1 MKFKNPV
8 LDLTIESINRA
19 VLTNVIVYDV
29 SSVTP
34 FFDYS
39 VVCTASSSRQ
49 GMSAVGY
56 LRDEAEKHGILVK
69 GYSMSNDSKWFFVDL
84 NSVIVHIFVGED
96 RERYNLD
103 GLYYHLDKE
112 CLE

>member
-1 MKFKNPV
+1 MKYKSPV
-8 LDLTIESINRA
+8 LDVVVSAINRA
-19 VLTNVIVYDV
+19 VLTDITVYDV
-29 SSVTP
+29 SPVTP

-39 VVCTASSSRQ
+39 VVCTASTSRQ

-56 LRDEAEKHGILVK
+56 LRDEAEKNKILVK

-84 NSVIVHIFVGED
+84 NSVIVHIFVGSD

-112 CLE
+112 NLE

>member
-1 MKFKNPV
+1 MKFKNSV
-8 LDLTIESINRA
+8 LDMSLECINRA

-49 GMSAVGY
+49 GMSAIGY
-56 LRDEAEKHGILVK
+56 LRDEASKQGLLVK
-69 GYSMSNDSKWFFVDL
+69 GYSMSNDSRWFYVDL
-84 NSVIVHIFVGED
+84 NSVIVHVFVGED

-112 CLE
+112 SLE

>member
-1 MKFKNPV
+1 MKFKNPI
-8 LDLTIESINRA
+8 LDIAVECINRA
-19 VLTNVIVYDV
+19 VLSNVIVYDV
-29 SSVTP
+29 SIVTP

-84 NSVIVHIFVGED
+84 NNVIIHIFVGED

-112 CLE
+112 NIE

>member
-1 MKFKNPV
+1 MKFKNSV
-8 LDLTIESINRA
+8 LDMSLECINRA

-39 VVCTASSSRQ
+39 VVCKASSSRQ
-49 GMSAVGY
+49 GMSAIGY
-56 LRDEAEKHGILVK
+56 LRDEASKQGLLVK
-69 GYSMSNDSKWFFVDL
+69 GYSMSNDSRWFYVDL
-84 NSVIVHIFVGED
+84 NSVIVHVFVGED

-112 CLE
+112 ILE

>member
-1 MKFKNPV
+1 MKFKSPI
-8 LDLTIESINRA
+8 LDISYESINRA
-19 VLTNVIVYDV
+19 VLSDVIVYDV
-29 SSVTP
+29 STVTP

-39 VVCTASSSRQ
+39 IVCTASSSRQ

-56 LRDEAEKHGILVK
+56 LRDEAQKQGYIVK

-96 RERYNLD
+96 RVRYNLD

-112 CLE
+112 NLE

>member
-1 MKFKNPV
+1 MKFKNPI
-8 LDLTIESINRA
+8 LDVAIECINRA
-19 VLTNVIVYDV
+19 VLSNTIVYDV

-39 VVCTASSSRQ
+39 VVSTASSSRQ

-56 LRDEAEKHGILVK
+56 LRDEAQKQGFLVK

-84 NSVIVHIFVGED
+84 NNVIVHIFVGED

-112 CLE
+112 NLE

>member
-1 MKFKNPV
+1 MKFKNPI
-8 LDLTIESINRA
+8 LDVAVECINRA
-19 VLTNVIVYDV
+19 VLSDTVVYDV
-29 SSVTP
+29 SPVTP
-34 FFDYS
+34 FFDFS
-39 VVCTASSSRQ
+39 IVCTASSSRQ

-56 LRDEAEKHGILVK
+56 LRDEAEKHNILVK

-84 NSVIVHIFVGED
+84 NSVIVHIFVGSD

-112 CLE
+112 NLE